1 MTEDSDSI
9 SEEERSLF
17 RPFTRES
24 LQAIEARIADEEAK
38 QRELERKRAE
48 GESDFGRKKKKKE
61 IRYDD
66 EDEDEGPQPDP
77 TLEQGVP
84 VPVRMQGSFPPEL
97 ASTPLEDIDSF
108 YSNQR
113 TFVVISK
120 GKDIFRFSATNALYV
135 LDPFNPIRRVAIYIL
150 VHPLFSLFIITT
162 ILVNCIL
169 MIMPTTP
176 TVESTEVIFTGIYTF
191 ESAVKVMARGFILQ
205 PFTYLRDAWNWL
217 DFVVIALAYVTMGID
232 LGNLAALRT
241 FRVLRA
247 LKTVAIVPGLKT
259 IVGAVIESVK
269 NLRDV
274 IILTMFSLS
283 VFALMGLQIYMG
295 VLTQKCIKEFPL
307 DGSWG
312 NLTDES
318 WELFNSNDTNW
329 FYSESGDIPL
339 CGNSS
344 GAGQCDEGYICLQGY
359 GKNPNY
365 GYTSFDTFG
374 WAFLSAFR
382 LMTQDY
388 WENLYQLVL
397 RSAGPWHMLFFIVII
412 FLGSFYLVNLI
423 LAIVA
428 MSYDEL
434 QKKAEEE
441 EAAEEEA
448 LREAEEAA
456 AAKAAKLEAQQAAAA
471 AAANPEIAKSPSDF
485 SCHSYELFV
494 GQEKGNDDNNKEK
507 MSIRSEGLESA
518 SLSLPGSPFNLRRG
532 SRGSHQFTIRNGRG
546 RFVGVP
552 GSDRKPL
559 VLSTYLD
566 AQEHLPYADDSNAV
580 TPMSEENG
588 AIIVPVYYANL
599 GSRHSSYTSH
609 QSRISYTS
617 HGDLLGGMTKES
629 RLRNRSARNTNHSI
643 VPPPNANNLSY
654 AETNHKGQRDF
665 DLTQDCTDDA
675 GKIKHNDNPFIEPA
689 QTQTVVDMKDVMV
702 LNDIIEQAA
711 GRHSRASDHGVSVYY
726 FPTEDDD
733 EDGPTFKDKAL
744 EFLMKMIDI
753 FCVWDCCWVWLKF
766 QEWVAFIVFDPFVEL
781 FITLCIVVNTLFMA
795 LDHHDMDPD
804 MEKALKSGNYFF
816 TATFAIEATMKL
828 IAMSPKYYFQEGWNI
843 FDFIIVALSLL
854 ELGLEG
860 VQGLSVLRSFRLLR
874 VFKLAKSWPTL
885 NLLISIMGRTMG
897 ALGNLTFV
905 LCIII
910 FIFAVMGMQLF
921 GKNYVDNVDRFP
933 DHDLPRWN
941 FTDFMH
947 SFMIVFRVLCGEWI
961 ESMWDCMLVG
971 DVSCIPFFL
980 ATVVIGNLVVLNLFL
995 ALLLSNFG
1003 SSSLSAPT
1011 ADNETNK
1018 IAEAFNRISR
1028 FSNWIKM
1035 NLANALKFV
1044 KNKLTSQIASV
1055 QPTEHGE
1062 NELELTPDD
1071 ILADGLLKKGI
1082 KEHNQLEVAIGDGME
1097 FTIHGDLKNKA
1108 KKNKQ
1113 IMNNSKVIGNSIS
1126 NHQDN
1131 KLDHELNH
1139 RGVSLQ
1145 DDDTASIKSYGSH
1158 KNRPFKDESHKGS
1171 AETMEGEEKRDASK
1185 EDLGIDEELDD
1196 EGEGDEG
1203 PLDGELIIH
1212 AEEDEVIEDS
1222 PADCC
1227 PDNCYKKFPVL
1238 AGDDDAPFWQGW
1250 GNLRLKTFQLI
1261 ENKYF
1266 ETAVI
1271 TMILLSSLALALED
1285 VHLPQRPILQDILY
1299 YMDRIFTVIF
1309 FLEML
1314 IKWLA
1319 LGFKVYFTNAWCWLD
1334 FIIVMVS
1341 LINFVASLCGA
1352 GGIQAFKTMRTL
1364 RALRPLRAMSR
1375 MQGMRVVVNA
1385 LVQAIPSIFNVL
1397 LVCLIFWLIFAI
1409 MGVQL
1414 FAGKYFKCVDKNK
1427 TTLPHEIIPD
1437 VNACKAENY
1446 SWENSPMNFDHV
1458 GKAYLC
1464 LFQVATFKGWIQIMN
1479 DAIDSRD
1486 VGKQPIRETNIYMY
1500 LYFVFFII
1508 FGSFFTLNLFIGVII
1523 DNFNEQKKKAGGSL
1537 EMFMTEDQKKY
1548 YNAMKKMGSKK
1559 PLKAIPRPRWRPQAI
1574 VFEIVTNKKFDMIIM
1589 LFIGFNMLTM
1599 TLDHY
1604 KQSETFS
1611 AVLDYLNMIFICIFS
1626 SECLMKIFALRY
1638 HYFIEPWN
1646 LFDFVVVILSI
1657 LGLVLSDIIEKY
1669 FVSPT
1674 LLRVVRV
1681 AKVGRVLRLVKGAK
1695 GIRTLLFALAMSLPA
1710 LFNICLLLFLVMF
1723 IFAIFGMSF
1732 FMHVKDKSGL
1742 DDVYNFKTF
1751 GQSMILLFQMST
1763 SAGWD
1768 GVLDGIINEEDCLPP
1783 DNDKGYPGN
1792 CGSSTIGITYLLAY
1806 LVISFLIVINMYIA
1820 VILENY
1826 SQATEDVQ
1834 EGLTDDDYD
1843 MYYEI
1848 WQQFDPDGTQYVR
1861 YDQLSDFLD
1870 VLEPPLQ
1877 IHKPNRYKIISMDI
1891 PICRGDMMF
1900 CVDIL
1905 DALTKDFFARKGN
1918 PIEETAELG
1927 EVQQRPDEVG
1937 YEPVSST
1944 LWRQREEY
1952 CARLIQH
1959 AWKRYK
1965 QRHGGGTDASGDDL
1979 EIDACDNGCG
1989 GGNGNE
1995 NDDSG
2000 DGATGSGDNG
2010 SQHGGGSISGGGGT
2024 PGGGKSKGI
2033 IGSTQA
2039 NIGIVDSNISPKE
2052 SPDSIG
2058 DLQGRQTAVLV
2069 ESDGFVTKN
2078 GHRVVIH
2085 SRSPSI
2091 TSRTA
2096 DV

>member
-1 MTEDSDSI
+1 MSVASDSF

-24 LQAIEARIADEEAK
+24 LAAIEARIAEEHAK
-38 QRELERKRAE
+38 QKELEKKRAE
-48 GESDFGRKKKKKE
+48 GEPGFGRRKKKKE
-61 IRYDD
+61 IRYED
-66 EDEDEGPQPDP
+66 EDEDEGPQPDQ
-77 TLEQGVP
+77 TLEQGLP
-84 VPVRMQGSFPPEL
+84 LPVRLQGNFPPEL
-97 ASTPLEDIDSF
+97 ASTPLEDIDPF
-108 YSNQR
+108 YSNQM

-120 GKDIFRFSATNALYV
+120 GKDIFRFSATNALWI

-295 VLTQKCIKEFPL
+295 VLTQKCIKNFPM

-312 NLTDES
+312 NLTDEN
-318 WELFNSNDTNW
+318 WERFNQNDTNW
-329 FYSESGDIPL
+329 YYDENGEIPL

-344 GAGQCDEGYICLQGY
+344 GAGQCRPGYMCLQGY
-359 GKNPNY
+359 GDNPNY

-448 LREAEEAA
+448 IREAEKAAQAKQDRADARAAAAEEAA
-456 AAKAAKLEAQQAAAA
+456 RAAAA
-471 AAANPEIAKSPSDF
+471 GAAAGSTDIVKSPSDF

-494 GQEKGNDDNNKEK
+494 NQPKGQDDNNKEK
-507 MSIRSEGLESA
+507 MSIRSEGLDSVSEQRRIPTNPTKIRKVSAA

-532 SRGSHQFTIRNGRG
+532 SRGSHQFTSRNNR
-546 RFVGVP
+546 RMVAPP
-552 GSDRKPL
+552 GDRKPL

-588 AIIVPVYYANL
+588 AMVVPMYYANL

-609 QSRISYTS
+609 ASRMSYTS
-617 HGDLLGGMTKES
+617 HGDLLGGFGGNGKVMTKETQLLMRS
-629 RLRNRSARNTNHSI
+629 MRNGPAITG
-643 VPPPNANNLSY
+643 NNITEY
-654 AETNHKGQRDF
+654 THKPKMGDYDGPTSQICEKVKT
-665 DLTQDCTDDA
+665 L
-675 GKIKHNDNPFIEPA
+675 DNPFVENLT
-689 QTQTVVDMKDVMV
+689 QRQTVVDMKDVMV

-711 GRHSRASDHGVSVYY
+711 GREMNDGEHVAVYY
-726 FPTEDDD
+726 FSANNNENNPEEPDEPTLRERL
-733 EDGPTFKDKAL
+733 L
-744 EFLMKMIDI
+744 ENTLKIIDI
-753 FCVWDCCWVWLKF
+753 FCVWDCCWCWLQIQKY
-766 QEWVAFIVFDPFVEL
+766 VALIVFDPFVEL

-795 LDHHDMDPD
+795 LDHHNMDPD
-804 MEKALKSGNYFF
+804 LEKALKSGNYFF
-816 TATFAIEATMKL
+816 TATFMIEATFKL
-828 IAMSPKYYFQEGWNI
+828 VAMSPKYYFQEGWNI

-921 GKNYVDNVDRFP
+921 GKNYWDNVDRFP
-933 DHDLPRWN
+933 DHQMPRWN

-961 ESMWDCMLVG
+961 ESMWDCMHVG

-1011 ADNETNK
+1011 ADNDTNK
-1018 IAEAFNRISR
+1018 IAEAFDRIGR
-1028 FSNWIKM
+1028 FINWIKSNCM
-1035 NLANALKFV
+1035 HFAKLVRF
-1044 KNKLTSQIASV
+1044 KLTNQISD
-1055 QPTEHGE
+1055 QPPVNHKDHHSGHSTS
-1062 NELELTPDD
+1062 TV
-1071 ILADGLLKKGI
+1071 AVKKI
-1082 KEHNQLEVAIGDGME
+1082 EE
-1097 FTIHGDLKNKA
+1097 
-1108 KKNKQ
+1108 
-1113 IMNNSKVIGNSIS
+1113 
-1126 NHQDN
+1126 
-1131 KLDHELNH
+1131 
-1139 RGVSLQ
+1139 
-1145 DDDTASIKSYGSH
+1145 
-1158 KNRPFKDESHKGS
+1158 DEC
-1171 AETMEGEEKRDASK
+1171 DCQ
-1185 EDLGIDEELDD
+1185 
-1196 EGEGDEG
+1196 G
-1203 PLDGELIIH
+1203 PLDEDLIID
-1212 AEEDEVIEDS
+1212 AATEDIILDEYS
-1222 PADCC
+1222 ADCF
-1227 PDNCYKKFPVL
+1227 PESCYKKFPFL
-1238 AGDDDAPFWQGW
+1238 AGDEDSPFWQGW
-1250 GNLRLKTFQLI
+1250 GNLRYKTFQLI

-1285 VHLPQRPILQDILY
+1285 VHLQSRPILQDILY

-1309 FLEML
+1309 FFEML

-1319 LGFKVYFTNAWCWLD
+1319 LGFQKYFTNAWCWLD
-1334 FIIVMVS
+1334 FVIVMVS
-1341 LINFVASLCGA
+1341 LINFIASLCGA

-1414 FAGKYFKCVDKNK
+1414 FAGKYYKCVDNNK
-1427 TTLPHEIIPD
+1427 TTLSWEIIPD
-1437 VNACKAENY
+1437 YNACKAENY
-1446 SWENSPMNFDHV
+1446 TWDNSRMNFDHV

-1479 DAIDSRD
+1479 DAIDSRELN
-1486 VGKQPIRETNIYMY
+1486 KQPIRETNIYMY

-1559 PLKAIPRPRWRPQAI
+1559 PMKAIPRPRWRPQAI
-1574 VFEIVTNKKFDMIIM
+1574 VFEIVTNKKFDMFIM
-1589 LFIGFNMLTM
+1589 LFIGLNMLTM
-1599 TLDHY
+1599 TMDHY
-1604 KQSETFS
+1604 QQKETFTK
-1611 AVLDYLNMIFICIFS
+1611 VLDSLNMIFIAIFTT
-1626 SECLMKIFALRY
+1626 ECLMKMFALRY
-1638 HYFIEPWN
+1638 HYFTEPWN
-1646 LFDFVVVILSI
+1646 LFDLVVVILSI

-1768 GVLDGIINEEDCLPP
+1768 GVLDGIINEEDCKQP
-1783 DNDKGYPGN
+1783 NNEIGETGN
-1792 CGSSTIGITYLLAY
+1792 CGNSTIGIAFLLSY

-1848 WQQFDPDGTQYVR
+1848 WQQFDPDGTQYIR

-1877 IHKPNRYKIISMDI
+1877 IHKPNKYKIVSMDI
-1891 PICRGDMMF
+1891 PICKGDLMY

-1918 PIEETAELG
+1918 AIDETAELS
-1927 EVQQRPDEVG
+1927 EVQPKPNEVG

-1952 CARLIQH
+1952 CARLIQN
-1959 AWKRYK
+1959 AWRKHKRLRGAPD
-1965 QRHGGGTDASGDDL
+1965 QSGD
-1979 EIDACDNGCG
+1979 EGEPG
-1989 GGNGNE
+1989 E
-1995 NDDSG
+1995 G
-2000 DGATGSGDNG
+2000 DGELEA
-2010 SQHGGGSISGGGGT
+2010 
-2024 PGGGKSKGI
+2024 
-2033 IGSTQA
+2033 
-2039 NIGIVDSNISPKE
+2039 
-2052 SPDSIG
+2052 
-2058 DLQGRQTAVLV
+2058 RQTAVLV
-2069 ESDGFVTKN
+2069 ERN
-2078 GHRVVIH
+2078 GHKVVIH
-2085 SRSPSI
+2085 SRTPSI
-2091 TSRTA
+2091 SSRSA